1 MKHPN
6 KMRLVAG
13 GSSARCI
20 AAITGIL
27 LLLFTAVSARS
38 GEPPPGLEG
47 ATVVEKPDASVPLD
61 VEFQDEEGR
70 TVRLGDYFKSQRPV
84 LLALVYYRCPMLC
97 NRTLNGVTEAVK
109 HIALT
114 PGRDFEIVTIS
125 FDPREGPELAKA
137 KKENYIKEL
146 GNAEA
151 AAGWHFLTSSRPAAA
166 RAVGDAIGFGYKLD
180 SKGENYLHQAA
191 IYVCT
196 PEGRVSRT
204 LLGTDFESDML
215 HDTLVNASAGKIGR
229 GLFGA
234 ALSCGLMHF
243 DSASGKYVWA
253 AVSIMRVTGIAT
265 VLVLTAGIGT
275 LIYRDTRKRRDQGP
289 GARDQGSGTR
299 D

>member
-1 MKHPN
+1 M
-6 KMRLVAG
+6 
-13 GSSARCI
+13 
-20 AAITGIL
+20 
-27 LLLFTAVSARS
+27 
-38 GEPPPGLEG
+38 EG

-97 NRTLNGVTEAVK
+97 NLTLNGVVQAIK
-109 HIALT
+109 PINLT
-114 PGRDFEIVTIS
+114 PGRDFEIVTVS

-146 GNAEA
+146 GNSEA
-151 AAGWHFLTSSRPAAA
+151 AEGWHFLTSSRPAAA

-180 SKGENYLHQAA
+180 PKGENYLHQAA

-204 LLGTDFESDML
+204 FLDVHFESDML
-215 HDTLVNASAGKIGR
+215 HDSLVNASAGKIGR
-229 GLFGA
+229 GLFGT

-243 DSASGKYVWA
+243 DPASGKYVWA
-253 AVSIMRVTGIAT
+253 AAAIMRVTGIAT
-265 VLVLTAGIGT
+265 VLILTAGIST
-275 LIYRDTRKRRDQGP
+275 FIIRDTRKRRGE
-289 GARDQGSGTR
+289 GRGTR
-299 D
+299 DV